1 MDIFKTDN
9 KALALFVGKIEW
21 ERLHHGW
28 DLENP
33 FHFPIISF
41 SHVKK
46 SRMLPETSTLVH
58 LCWESQ
64 FPGDV
69 PQHLD
74 TSVLQHAWC
83 CFFCVYKSEKNS
95 HS

>member
-21 ERLHHGW
+21 ERLHHGC

-58 LCWESQ
+58 L
-64 FPGDV
+64 F
-69 PQHLD
+69 
-74 TSVLQHAWC
+74 
-83 CFFCVYKSEKNS
+83 
-95 HS
+95 